1 MVFAALFGAVLGAI
15 FLLLARTQNR
25 RRELAAYAAGVVI
38 AAALYVVFAT
48 LRHGLPHLP
57 LELLGLAVFS
67 IAAVVGLR
75 AWPALI
81 GVAWVAHGAW
91 DVILHSPPQP
101 YVPYW
106 YPLWCLGF
114 DWVVGFYV
122 LASRKAFGGLE

>member
-1 MVFAALFGAVLGAI
+1 MLVAALSGAVMGAI
-15 FLLLARTQNR
+15 FLSLVRTQNR
-25 RRELAAYAAGVVI
+25 RRELAACAAGLVI

-48 LRHGLPHLP
+48 LRHGLTQLP

-67 IAAVVGLR
+67 VAALAGLR
-75 AWPALI
+75 GWPALI

-91 DVILHSPPQP
+91 DVILHSPPP
-101 YVPYW
+101 RYVPTW